1 MTKLAGLLLAF
12 TLVVAAAGV
21 AALVGV
27 ALGVVKV
34 VLFVAVVVAAVA
46 WLTRGTLRS

>member
-1 MTKLAGLLLAF
+1 MIQLAGLLLAF
-12 TLVVAAAGV
+12 TLVVAALGV

-34 VLFVAVVVAAVA
+34 VLFVGVVVAGVA
-46 WLTRGTLRS
+46 YLTRGTLHS

>member
-1 MTKLAGLLLAF
+1 MVKLAGLLLAF
-12 TLVVAAAGV
+12 ALVLAAAGV

-27 ALGVVKV
+27 ALGVVKI
-34 VLFVAVVVAAVA
+34 VLFVGLIVAAIA